1 MAAAPKLNAG
11 VDCSAGLEAPVKQNA
26 DAEVPLAA
34 PAAAPKIDVVVDGAV
49 CAAAPNEPNVA
60 GLSTAAVDPKL
71 GITLAPA
78 AAVG

>member
-11 VDCSAGLEAPVKQNA
+11 AVLCSAGFEAPVKLNA
-26 DAEVPLAA
+26 DVAVP
-34 PAAAPKIDVVVDGAV
+34 PAAAPKIDEVVDGAA

-60 GLSTAAVDPKL
+60 SLSAVAVDPKL

-78 AAVG
+78 VAAG